1 MQNPENYKPWELYPH
16 IWKTE
21 SNFWTW
27 MRGSLRR
34 SVWEKYP
41 VKLEFKNEAVSLP
54 PEGYTGRA
62 KSGAICALS
71 GVWEGKS
78 KMEVDHI
85 EGNVSLK
92 SWEDVLPFVMHMV
105 TTKETMQ
112 LVTKP
117 AHKIKS
123 YAERFGL
130 TYEEA
135 DVKKAAIAWFKE
147 HKGIHK
153 QRDALVT
160 MGIDS
165 DLLSNSKTMKL
176 ALEDHLRTQMYP
188 NQTKVQTML

>member
-1 MQNPENYKPWELYPH
+1 MISSDLEDYKPWELYPH

-21 SNFWTW
+21 SQFWTW
-27 MRGSLRR
+27 LRGALRR
-34 SVWEKYP
+34 GVWEKYP

-92 SWEDVLPFVMHMV
+92 AWSHVLPFIIHMV
-105 TTKETMQ
+105 TTKENMQ

-123 YAERFGL
+123 HAEKKGI
-130 TYEEA
+130 TYQEA
-135 DVKKAAIAWFKE
+135 DVDKAAIAWLKE
-147 HKGIHK
+147 HKGVGK
-153 QRDALVT
+153 QRLLMYE
-160 MGIDS
+160 MGIDG
-165 DLLSNSKTMKL
+165 DLLTNAKTMRM
-176 ALEDHLRTQMYP
+176 ALTDHLRKKMYP
-188 NQTKVQTML
+188 DL

>member
-1 MQNPENYKPWELYPH
+1 MISSDLEDYKPWELYPH

-21 SNFWTW
+21 SQFWTW
-27 MRGSLRR
+27 LRGALRR
-34 SVWEKYP
+34 GVWEKYP

-85 EGNVSLK
+85 EGNVSLL
-92 SWEDVLPFVMHMV
+92 SWSDLLPFVVHMV
-105 TTKETMQ
+105 TTKDNMQ

-123 YAERFGL
+123 YAERFDL

-135 DVKKAAIAWFKE
+135 DVKKAVIAWQKE
-147 HKGIHK
+147 NKGVPK
-153 QRDALVT
+153 QRILMT
-160 MGIDS
+160 KMGIDA
-165 DLLSNSKTMKL
+165 DLLTNSKTMKL
-176 ALEDHLRTQMYP
+176 ALEDHFRKKMYP
-188 NQTKVQTML
+188 TQ